1 MKTIEQ
7 NDEYELDVVPH
18 IRGGLIIS
26 QQYDSIIINK
36 QGATELIKVLQ
47 EWVENDKK

>member
-7 NDEYELDVVPH
+7 NNEYELEVVPH
-18 IRGGLIIS
+18 IRGGLIVS

-36 QGATELIKVLQ
+36 QGATEPIKVLQ
-47 EWVENDKK
+47 EWVDSE

>member
-1 MKTIEQ
+1 METIEQ

-18 IRGGLIIS
+18 IRGGGLIVS

-36 QGATELIKVLQ
+36 QGAIELIRILQ
-47 EWVENDKK
+47 EWVDE

>member
-7 NDEYELDVVPH
+7 NDECELEVVPH

-36 QGATELIKVLQ
+36 QGAAEILKVLQ
-47 EWVENDKK
+47 EWVDE

>member
-1 MKTIEQ
+1 METIEQ

-18 IRGGLIIS
+18 IRGGLIVS

-36 QGATELIKVLQ
+36 QGAIELIRILQ
-47 EWVENDKK
+47 EWVDE